1 MNSLG
6 ERLYELRTKNEMS
19 QGDLAEKLDVSR
31 QTISK
36 WENNMSI
43 PELDK
48 IISLSELFGVSVD
61 YIVKGEGVA
70 VSAVPPQ
77 FSESVYENVKDP
89 EPVRMIRVNPTEK
102 YISGISIILGLL
114 KLFMT
119 IFNVFTGIRA
129 FVLLENSSFY
139 SLFFVSYIVSL
150 IINVFIG
157 TALLTRRKNILSAA
171 LITQAICNVVLLLVP
186 SSGEGEKV
194 FLLGISSVLMVA
206 VTLLL
211 AFSSAFS
218 NEKNAKIL
226 FVISIALLIIQFAAR
241 CVADGYVHVVLAEMT
256 MRNAVLSLLS
266 SIIQVLPS
274 LFVNIGIA
282 VVIYLRANP
291 KPTYEVADNAYPAY
305 NDMYV
310 GIVKHI
316 LLSLFTLGIYD
327 CIWTYKTTEVL
338 SCGNNEKQSG
348 VKKLLL
354 CILVPFYRIYWY
366 YAQSKRL
373 ENLIKEKDGNA
384 SDFAAVT
391 LVLAIFVPIV
401 AASAFLQIKI
411 NEYAKNKV
419 D

>member
-48 IISLSELFGVSVD
+48 IISLSDLFGVSVD

-70 VSAVPPQ
+70 VSAAPPQ
-77 FSESVYENVKDP
+77 FSENAYENVKDP
-89 EPVRMIRVNPTEK
+89 EPVRMIRVEPTK
-102 YISGISIILGLL
+102 RIIAGISIGLGVIYLITLLVNSGGLISNIIHGHMTSQTPLILETCVSMAISFFACGCLL
-114 KLFMT
+114 ACKLNLLSIAYILHATCSVISMISAGSFGAVGVLKIAAYLLIAVLYFKGNKKNSQIIFALIAVFFFVGFIWQGINLMNHFIEYNGMT
-119 IFNVFTGIRA
+119 I
-129 FVLLENSSFY
+129 
-139 SLFFVSYIVSL
+139 
-150 IINVFIG
+150 
-157 TALLTRRKNILSAA
+157 
-171 LITQAICNVVLLLVP
+171 
-186 SSGEGEKV
+186 
-194 FLLGISSVLMVA
+194 
-206 VTLLL
+206 
-211 AFSSAFS
+211 
-218 NEKNAKIL
+218 
-226 FVISIALLIIQFAAR
+226 
-241 CVADGYVHVVLAEMT
+241 
-256 MRNAVLSLLS
+256 RNAVMSILSTMINNVPYL
-266 SIIQVLPS
+266 I
-274 LFVNIGIA
+274 VNIGSA
-282 VVIYLRANP
+282 SLMYLRANP

-348 VKKLLL
+348 AKKLLL

-366 YAQSKRL
+366 YAQSRRL
-373 ENLIKEKDGNA
+373 ENLIKDKDGNA

-411 NEYAKNKV
+411 NEYAKNRV